1 MERREA
7 ERQSRAAARG
17 QWASKTEYILVV
29 AGNVVGLGNVWR
41 FPYLCYRYGGGAF
54 LIPYLLLVVVFGIP
68 LFLLETSLGQFAQEG
83 FITCWRKICPL
94 AQGIG
99 YGYLMIKLY
108 DFCYVIVQAWALFYL
123 VFSFRSELPWVTC
136 NNSWNTGEHLITM
149 AE

>member
-41 FPYLCYRYGGGAF
+41 FPYLCYRYGGG
-54 LIPYLLLVVVFGIP
+54 
-68 LFLLETSLGQFAQEG
+68 
-83 FITCWRKICPL
+83 
-94 AQGIG
+94 IG

-136 NNSWNTGEHLITM
+136 NNSWNTGLDRGRISDLLFVQPGSGKFDCFEQLQ
-149 AE
+149 